1 MCPQLISR
9 YSILKIEIQVSLHSL
24 KLQENSCLGKYHR
37 IEVVYHTWPKQKEG
51 TTAAPASIATF
62 TKPYLF
68 LRNTTCK
75 LEEAQ

>member
-1 MCPQLISR
+1 LRDDPTIGLW
-9 YSILKIEIQVSLHSL
+9 QVQ
-24 KLQENSCLGKYHR
+24 KTGNRKRNSCLGKYHR